1 MQPRKA
7 YRQVPNFNLI
17 PSEYQKPTVSGRR
30 LGLRL
35 LLFVVIVAEIL
46 YIQKFYWEKLNLEA
60 ANTSTQQ
67 QIQKLEEKVNIVNSA
82 TALEQERQGLE
93 QEGQTLKTDWGQ
105 LLATQAD
112 WPRVL
117 TALFQSQP
125 QDIQLSSVMQDGDRL
140 NIAGTASSY
149 TALVEYRRALLTYP
163 ALVQIISMQSSKGES
178 TISFS
183 MGIRL
188 KIGGK

>member
-1 MQPRKA
+1 MQPRKV

-46 YIQKFYWEKLNLEA
+46 YTQKLYWEKFTLEA

-67 QIQKLEEKVNIVNSA
+67 QIQKLEENVNIVNSA
-82 TALEQERQGLE
+82 KALEQERQALE
-93 QEGQTLKTDWGQ
+93 QEGQTIKRDWEQ

-117 TALFQSQP
+117 TALFQSQE
-125 QDIQLSSVMQDGDRL
+125 IQLSSIMQDGDRL
-140 NIAGTASSY
+140 NVAGTASSY
-149 TALVEYRRALLTYP
+149 TALVEYRRSLLTYP
-163 ALVQIISMQSSKGES
+163 AILQIVSMQSSKGDS
-178 TISFS
+178 AISFS
-183 MGIRL
+183 MAIRL

>member
-1 MQPRKA
+1 MQPRKV

-17 PSEYQKPTVSGRR
+17 PSEYQKPTISGRR

-35 LLFVVIVAEIL
+35 LLFVVIVAEII
-46 YIQKFYWEKLNLEA
+46 YTQKLYWERFNLEA

-67 QIQKLEEKVNIVNSA
+67 QIQKLDEKVNIVNSA
-82 TALEQERQGLE
+82 KALEEERQALE
-93 QEGQTLKTDWGQ
+93 QEGQIIKRDWEQ

-125 QDIQLSSVMQDGDRL
+125 QEIQLSSIMQDGDRL
-140 NIAGTASSY
+140 NVAGTASSY

-163 ALVQIISMQSSKGES
+163 ALLQIISMQSSKGES
-178 TISFS
+178 AISFS
-183 MGIRL
+183 MAIRL